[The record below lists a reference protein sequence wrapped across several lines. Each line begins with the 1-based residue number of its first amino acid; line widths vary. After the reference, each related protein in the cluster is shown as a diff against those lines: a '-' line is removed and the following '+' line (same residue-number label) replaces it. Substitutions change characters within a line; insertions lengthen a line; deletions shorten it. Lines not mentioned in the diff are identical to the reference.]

1 MTKNHNAKDIRR
13 LAERASASLLEVAKN
28 AELIAT
34 RLHRDQGNGFPQK
47 TSDGGGGRASVNED
61 GSVSGPTPALAQRTD
76 AIESLANRMMKAL
89 VAAEVEARTAVV
101 NARAACG
108 LAHSVAQELSEAES
122 PKGAR
127 CVNCDEWV
135 PGVGEY
141 RIKAGRCPACYV
153 YRLRH
158 EGVDR
163 RIEPHDENGIT

>member
-1 MTKNHNAKDIRR
+1 MTKKIHNAKDIRR

-47 TSDGGGGRASVNED
+47 SGDGGGRAAANDD

-76 AIESLANRMMKAL
+76 AIESLANRMMRAL

-108 LAHSVAQELSEAES
+108 LAHSVAQELSEAET

-135 PGVGEY
+135 PGVGEH

-158 EGVDR
+158 EGEDR
-163 RIEPHDENGIT
+163 RIEASTELE